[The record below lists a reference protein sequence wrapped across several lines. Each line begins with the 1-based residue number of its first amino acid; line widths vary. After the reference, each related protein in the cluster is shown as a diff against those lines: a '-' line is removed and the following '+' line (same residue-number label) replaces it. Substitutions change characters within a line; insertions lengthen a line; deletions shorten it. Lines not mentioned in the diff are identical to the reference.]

1 MRRRC
6 TSPLP
11 SAIPLRAVAEGGKP
25 KRLARFYK
33 TVAVAPQGESF
44 AVLLDGKPLRTPAR
58 AALLLPTEA
67 LAAAVA
73 REWQAQVEHVVPATM
88 PLTRLANS
96 ALDGVSPRM
105 AEVEAD
111 AAKYAG
117 SDLVCYRAGDPA
129 ALVAAQSEAWD
140 PLLAFIRE
148 RCGARFA
155 LSEGVIHH
163 TQPQESLEA
172 IGRLLHEAVGAGAAA
187 PFRLAG
193 IHVMTTLSGSLVV
206 ALAVALRHIDADAG
220 FVAAHVDEDFQ
231 LQSGARTPR
240 PWRGARAGSRKCAPR
255 RSASRSRGEFA
266 GAAILGGA
274 ATLPH

>member
-1 MRRRC
+1 MNDTPDGLESQIFIAPAERD
-6 TSPLP
+6 
-11 SAIPLRAVAEGGKP
+11 PLRAVAEGARP
-25 KRLARFYK
+25 KRIARFYK
-33 TVAVAPQGESF
+33 TVAVAPQAQGF

-58 AALLLPTEA
+58 ARLLLPSEA
-67 LAAAVA
+67 LARAVA
-73 REWQAQVEHVVPATM
+73 REWEAQAEHVDPATM

-129 ALVAAQSEAWD
+129 ALVAAQSVAWD

-148 RCGARFA
+148 RHGARFS

-163 TQPQESLEA
+163 AQPPETLEA
-172 IGRLLHEAVGAGAAA
+172 IRRLLHEAVGEGLAA

-193 IHVMTTLSGSLVV
+193 IHAMTTLSGSLVV
-206 ALAVALRHIDADAG
+206 ALAVALRQIDADAG
-220 FVAAHVDEDFQ
+220 FAAAHIDEDFQ
-231 LQSGARTPR
+231 LRTWGADAEALAR
-240 PWRGARAGSRKCAPR
+240 RGRRLEEMRA
-255 RSASRSRGEFA
+255 
-266 GAAILGGA
+266 AALC
-274 ATLPH
+274 ATLAA

>member
-1 MRRRC
+1 MADEEGDLA
-6 TSPLP
+6 SALYVAP
-11 SAIPLRAVAEGGKP
+11 SERDPLRAVAEGGKP

-58 AALLLPTEA
+58 AALLLPREA

-73 REWQAQVEHVVPATM
+73 REWQAQVEHVVPGTM

-231 LQSGARTPR
+231 LRVWGADAEAL
-240 PWRGARAGSRKCAPR
+240 ARRARRLEEMRAAALCVALAG
-255 RSASRSRGEFA
+255 
-266 GAAILGGA
+266 
-274 ATLPH
+274 

>member
-1 MRRRC
+1 MAEEKDD
-6 TSPLP
+6 LA
-11 SAIPLRAVAEGGKP
+11 SALFVGARERDPLRAVAEGGKP

-33 TVAVAPQGESF
+33 EVSVAPQAPGF

-58 AALLLPTEA
+58 APLLASSQA
-67 LAAAVA
+67 LAEAIAE
-73 REWQAQVEHVVPATM
+73 EWKNQAEQIDPQRM

-96 ALDGVSPRM
+96 AIDGVGPRM

-117 SDLVCYRAGDPA
+117 SDLVCYRAGDPE
-129 ALVAAQSEAWD
+129 ALVAAQREAWD

-163 TQPQESLEA
+163 AQPAQTLEA
-172 IGRLLHEAVGAGAAA
+172 IGRLLRETVGEGGGA

-193 IHVMTTLSGSLVV
+193 IHSMTTLSGSLVV
-206 ALAVALRHIDADAG
+206 ALAVALRHLDADAG
-220 FVAAHVDEDFQ
+220 FAAAHVDEDFE
-231 LQSGARTPR
+231 LRVWGMDEEALMRR
-240 PWRGARAGSRKCAPR
+240 ERRLEEMRAAALCAV
-255 RSASRSRGEFA
+255 SD
-266 GAAILGGA
+266 
-274 ATLPH
+274 